1 RRGSMNNHSEET
13 MPADLEALVWAMLDG
28 QISEEELG
36 RLDALLRD
44 DEEARRLYLQCVQ
57 LHVDL
62 ANFYA
67 TKEKTAAQAPIALP
81 LSSISLPTGDASCTD
96 SVM

>member
-1 RRGSMNNHSEET
+1 MTPHSEKT
-13 MPADLEALVWAMLDG
+13 FPTDLEGLVWAMLDG
-28 QISEEELG
+28 QISDEEFG

-67 TKEKTAAQAPIALP
+67 TRENTAVQAPVGLP
-81 LSSISLPTGDASCTD
+81 LSISLPTSDASLAD
-96 SVM
+96 PAM